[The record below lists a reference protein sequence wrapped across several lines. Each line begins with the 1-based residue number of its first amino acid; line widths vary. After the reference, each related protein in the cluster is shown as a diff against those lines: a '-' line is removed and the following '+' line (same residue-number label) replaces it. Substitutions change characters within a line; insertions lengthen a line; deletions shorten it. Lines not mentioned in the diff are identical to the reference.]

1 MIKKRLRIA
10 YLVSHPIQYQA
21 PLLAELSNNQNID
34 LITLFRSN
42 FSVSQFY
49 DEEFKQ
55 NLKWDTP
62 LLSGYA
68 YKFLSTLGNNK
79 KMNFWRP
86 INYGLL
92 LFLYQNKIQ
101 VLWIHGWGSFYLV
114 YAILVAKLMGVR
126 VLIRGESNLH
136 LTSPNRIKSF
146 IKAQILRV
154 LFRMIDVFLSIGKLN
169 EKFYKEHGVENKK
182 IIHMPYAVD
191 NKYFQEEAK
200 KVSVKRS
207 SLKER
212 MGIKEGCLVILYA
225 SKMTRRKRAEDL
237 LHAYASLVK
246 GIDSKEMPYLIYI
259 GDGECYE
266 DLKSLAISLSLKN
279 IVFLGFKNQSEL
291 APYFDLCDVFVLP
304 SENEPWG
311 LVINEVMNFSKPIIA
326 TDQVGCAP
334 DLIRHGENG
343 FIYSVGDISALGDY
357 LKRFVLNPSLSEA
370 MGKLSLS
377 IINQYSFEADIAG
390 MNEAAKLITYHGT
403 I

>member
-55 NLKWDTP
+55 NLQWDTP

-68 YKFLSTLGNNK
+68 YKFLPTLGNNK
-79 KMNFWRP
+79 KMNFWSP

-92 LFLYQNKIQ
+92 HFLYQNKIQ

-114 YAILVAKLMGVR
+114 YAILVAKLVGVR
-126 VLIRGESNLH
+126 VLIRGESSLH
-136 LTSPNRIKSF
+136 LSSSNRIKNF
-146 IKAQILRV
+146 IKAHILRM

-169 EKFYKEHGVENKK
+169 EKFYKEHDVENKR

-191 NKYFQEEAK
+191 NKYFQEEAR

-207 SLKER
+207 SLKEK

-225 SKMTRRKRAEDL
+225 SKMTRRKRADDL
-237 LHAYASLVK
+237 LHAYASLIKV
-246 GIDSKEMPYLIYI
+246 IDSQEMPYLIYI
-259 GDGECYE
+259 GDGECYVE
-266 DLKSLAISLSLKN
+266 LKNLAISLDLKN
-279 IVFLGFKNQSEL
+279 IIFLGFKNQSEL

-343 FIYSVGDISALGDY
+343 FIYSVGDIFALGDY
-357 LKRFVLNPSLSEA
+357 LRRFALNPGLSEA

-390 MNEAAKLITYHGT
+390 MDEAAKLITYHGT